1 MVLVGA
7 SSVLGGVAVAGT
19 PTVPGCVGESV
30 SSAAQVTG
38 SGFGEFV
45 SNIARLNERGVGDA
59 VQALQAGVLSDE
71 GFPNT
76 RN

>member
-1 MVLVGA
+1 MPNDLHTA
-7 SSVLGGVAVAGT
+7 LPAT
-19 PTVPGCVGESV
+19 PGCVGESV
-30 SSAAQVTG
+30 SSAAQATG

-45 SNIARLNERGVGDA
+45 SNVARFNERGVGDA

-76 RN
+76 CN